1 MTSTVEIV
9 SNITKIFRFYDLFDN
24 QESIWCD
31 VTINVKHLKYN
42 TGQEFY
48 DITYSYLYNHDNNVD
63 NINNVNNDYNI
74 NDLNS
79 EDDNDIYRTNPF
91 YYKRKIITFDMLDGV
106 IVAKNSMTDEMVKYL
121 LMDFDELDKHIGNT
135 WTVLYKANIMFA
147 LAFMW
152 D

>member
-1 MTSTVEIV
+1 MTSTVEYV
-9 SNITKIFRFYDLFDN
+9 SNITKTFRFYDLFDN

-42 TGQEFY
+42 SGQEFY
-48 DITYSYLYNHDNNVD
+48 DITYSYVYNHDNKYDIQVVYD
-63 NINNVNNDYNI
+63 II
-74 NDLNS
+74 NDLIS
-79 EDDNDIYRTNPF
+79 DDDDNDIYRTNPF
-91 YYKRKIITFDMLDGV
+91 YYKRKLITFDMLDGV

-135 WTVLYKANIMFA
+135 WSVLYKANIMFA